1 MTRAEL
7 PELHFIAP
15 IDNLASIM
23 AQGILCHER
32 AKKVGHRSVAMEEI
46 QERRRKVIVPGG
58 RRLHEY
64 TNLYINA
71 RNKMMFKLKAEL
83 GDAGLAVL
91 SISTDVLDLPDVV
104 IADSNASS
112 GYVRFAPAPGG
123 LALIDRDQVFAV
135 RWTHTDQRDTWAH
148 GSIVCAEVLV
158 PGVVP
163 PRYITRAYASCAQ
176 SCTVIKET
184 VANLPVTVNA
194 RLFFR

>member
-15 IDNLASIM
+15 IDNLASII

-32 AKKVGHRSVAMEEI
+32 AKNVGHRSVAMEEI

-58 RRLHEY
+58 LRLHQY
-64 TNLYINA
+64 ANLYINA

-83 GDAGLAVL
+83 GDAGLAV
-91 SISTDVLDLPDVV
+91 
-104 IADSNASS
+104 
-112 GYVRFAPAPGG
+112 
-123 LALIDRDQVFAV
+123 
-135 RWTHTDQRDTWAH
+135 
-148 GSIVCAEVLV
+148 
-158 PGVVP
+158 
-163 PRYITRAYASCAQ
+163 RAYASCAQ